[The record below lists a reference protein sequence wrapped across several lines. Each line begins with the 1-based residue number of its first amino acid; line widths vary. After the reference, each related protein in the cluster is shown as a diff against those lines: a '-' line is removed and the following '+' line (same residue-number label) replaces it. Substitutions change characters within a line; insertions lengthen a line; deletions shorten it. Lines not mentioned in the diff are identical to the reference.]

1 MYKFKKFISLV
12 LIYTLISLRVFS
24 GISLVLAVDGV
35 PGVPPPPGSSTFS
48 TLPRP
53 PSNPPPPSNAPPPTV
68 PSIDSNTATIAP
80 PRTSA
85 VAPTTPPLPTEGTLP
100 TSHVEPTAATLDN
113 LSNLS
118 GSDPDNSSGNSSNSD
133 NGTNTNN
140 SNSSAS
146 SNDTSSSSS
155 VNDPANIGTGYG
167 SQNYSGEELNK
178 KLEVMNQNLAD
189 MQNKIDQ
196 MSLTGF
202 NFADLNTLS
211 GQVFSGDAL
220 ASLNLL
226 NKLNSNM
233 TGEGSFAVY
242 NIYGN
247 YLNDLIFKLGSNNV
261 TDSFDSATSTVS
273 KNAVTGALSDNT
285 ATSNNTFTVK
295 EANGN
300 DALLNNDIN
309 LQAVSGG
316 NSASTN
322 TGNGVIKTGDATAIG
337 NIVNLANSNIN
348 TAEWLLGVVNIYGT
362 MLGNILLPPESNTTS
377 NVTAPAILTA
387 NTNTGALSDN
397 VATFQSDS
405 NTNIENSNTANIT
418 SNLETMA
425 NTGDN
430 TSSFNTGGGLIST
443 GKTDVSVSNTTI
455 ANKNDVNDEGTV
467 WMIIVNE
474 AGKWV
479 GHIIGAPYDSNYAS
493 NSLGATQTTVNNT
506 PYYTDTFNTSTGALS
521 QNDASYSQTDN
532 TDITNA
538 NSAAIVN
545 NITANADSG
554 KNTASSNTGAGII
567 DTGNAKV
574 ALNLVNVANTN
585 VTAKKFIAVIVNILG
600 EFLGNIIPPNYQTAN
615 TTTNSTS
622 EAGQN
627 INPTPTSTNPH
638 IGGVENFVSQP
649 TPTPEAQNETNTY
662 ADNSNYQSTPANNQA
677 SENIYEKYYE
687 ALNKINNYKKIMSQ
701 KKNNNTYTQAVNHV
715 EDQTRNRQIFRGIY
729 LSDTFAKATETTF
742 AGMLFGGAKINVT
755 GSWLAIVPF
764 GILIYLLR
772 RRKKFNFTKYLN
784 LFLEVIL

>member
-1 MYKFKKFISLV
+1 M
-12 LIYTLISLRVFS
+12 
-24 GISLVLAVDGV
+24 
-35 PGVPPPPGSSTFS
+35 
-48 TLPRP
+48 
-53 PSNPPPPSNAPPPTV
+53 
-68 PSIDSNTATIAP
+68 
-80 PRTSA
+80 
-85 VAPTTPPLPTEGTLP
+85 
-100 TSHVEPTAATLDN
+100 EPTLASSEQ
-113 LSNLS
+113 LSNLP
-118 GSDPDNSSGNSSNSD
+118 GLGAGDLSDSTSNLDGESNS
-133 NGTNTNN
+133 NG
-140 SNSSAS
+140 SNSAS
-146 SNDTSSSSS
+146 SSVDNGSSPSS

-167 SQNYSGEELNK
+167 SQNYAGEELKK
-178 KLEVMNQNLAD
+178 KLDVMNQNLAD

-202 NFADLNTLS
+202 NYADLNTLS

-247 YLNDLIFKLGSNNV
+247 YLNDLIFKLGSDNV
-261 TDSFDSATSTVS
+261 TGSFDSATSTVS

-322 TGNGVIKTGDATAIG
+322 TGNGVIKSGDATAIG
-337 NIVNLANSNIN
+337 NIVNLANTNIN
-348 TAEWLLGVVNIYGT
+348 TAEWLFGVVNIYGT
-362 MLGNILLPPESNTTS
+362 MLGNILLPPDSNSTANTTS
-377 NVTAPAILTA
+377 PVILTE

-397 VATFQSDS
+397 IASFQSDS

-418 SNLETMA
+418 SNLVTSA

-455 ANKNDVNDEGTV
+455 ANKNDVNDGGTV
-467 WMIIVNE
+467 WMVIVNE

-479 GHIIGAPYDSNYAS
+479 GHIIGAPYGSNYAS

-506 PYYTDTFNTSTGALS
+506 PYYTDTFNTATGALS
-521 QNDASYSQTDN
+521 KNEASYSQTDN
-532 TDITNA
+532 TEITNA

-574 ALNLVNVANTN
+574 ALNLVNMANTN
-585 VTAKKFIAVIVNILG
+585 VTAKKFIAVIVNVLG
-600 EFLGNIIPPNYQTAN
+600 EFLGNIIPPDHQSTAN
-615 TTTNSTS
+615 STTNSTS
-622 EAGQN
+622 GNGQDN
-627 INPTPTSTNPH
+627 NTTSVSSNPN
-638 IGGVENFVSQP
+638 IGGTENFISQP
-649 TPTPEAQNETNTY
+649 TPTPEVQNETYTY
-662 ADNSNYQSTPANNQA
+662 ADNSNYQSTPANNVE

-687 ALNKINNYKKIMSQ
+687 ALNKINNYKKILSQ
-701 KKNNNTYTQAVNHV
+701 KKNNKTYTQAVNHV
-715 EDQTRNRQIFRGIY
+715 EDQTRSRQIFRGLY
-729 LSDTFAKATETTF
+729 LSDAFAKATETTF